1 MTSPLRPHP
10 HLLRSAALAAGLLAA
25 ACNDSAAID
34 TGEAA
39 NALAPGAGASDVA
52 AGLPGAEQLAMPPSW
67 MPAEWDRTVY
77 PQSGELASP
86 DPQFI
91 AQRQQ
96 AMLNTVP
103 FTLWAVANDTLV
115 TEAFEPIWVWYTALR
130 SCERGIQLSEDL
142 AGEFGD
148 RERGEAALTQARAHL
163 KRWAATQPRQ
173 MTLYFTATLGQ
184 WNAQNGA
191 FALQSPGQA
200 TTVRPADAARFDG
213 YVDGATVQL
222 WNSADVTQTSISHF
236 QASLLAPQCPSSDG
250 QRVYKFEK
258 MSQWWVVFGEAER
271 GMGGLVNYRSRP
283 SLPPISMSREEAAS
297 FAQRN
302 PERKVEVGVT
312 FAPVGS
318 SFVQGI
324 DQSTIRAKFVKVTV
338 ADALDGSVLAS
349 KTY

>member
-1 MTSPLRPHP
+1 MTIALPLYPR
-10 HLLRSAALAAGLLAA
+10 LLRSAALAAGLLAA
-25 ACNDSAAID
+25 SCNDSTAAD
-34 TGEAA
+34 PAEAA
-39 NALAPGAGASDVA
+39 NALAAGTGASDA
-52 AGLPGAEQLAMPPSW
+52 AASVPEAEQLAMPPSW
-67 MPAEWDRTVY
+67 MPEDWDRNVY
-77 PQSGELASP
+77 QQSGELAAP

-115 TEAFEPIWVWYTALR
+115 TEAFEPIWVWYTAIR

-148 RERGEAALTQARAHL
+148 QARGEATLKQARAHL

-173 MTLYFTATLGQ
+173 MTLYFPAALGQ
-184 WNAQNGA
+184 WNAQSGA
-191 FALQSPGQA
+191 FALQSAGQA
-200 TTVRPADAARFDG
+200 TTVRPADAARFEG
-213 YVDGATVQL
+213 YSDGATVQL
-222 WNSADVTQTSISHF
+222 WNTADARETSINHF
-236 QASLLAPQCPSSDG
+236 QASLLAPHCPSPDG

-271 GMGGLVNYRSRP
+271 GMGGLVNYRSRQ
-283 SLPPISMSREEAAS
+283 SLPPISMTREEAAR

-302 PERKVEVGVT
+302 PERKVEVAVT
-312 FAPVGS
+312 FEPVGS
-318 SFVQGI
+318 SFVQGT

-349 KTY
+349 RTY